1 MDLFD
6 RLLGHD
12 HWATTQLFGVA
23 GGLTDAQLDE
33 PFDVGHRTL
42 RATFVHMIDNIEIWT
57 AGMAGRRPELEWKDR
72 SPAELIDRFERA
84 FAAFTAVARQVRDEG
99 RLDDTYPDHFGAQM
113 GLGGAILHVILH
125 NEGHRVE
132 MLHIL
137 QRLGLSDLPEIDH
150 GLWDFVRRGVFQ
162 E

>member
-1 MDLFD
+1 MDLLD

-12 HWATTQLFGVA
+12 QWATTQLFGVA

-42 RATFVHMIDNIEIWT
+42 RDTIEHMVFNIEVWT
-57 AGMAGRRPELEWKDR
+57 EGMAGQRADVQRDDR
-72 SPAELIDRFERA
+72 SLTALIDRYERA
-84 FAAFTAVARQVRDEG
+84 SADFAALSRRIRDEG
-99 RLDDTYPDHFGAQM
+99 RFDDTYPDHFGEQM
-113 GLGGAILHVILH
+113 GFGATILHVLLH

-137 QRLGLSDLPEIDH
+137 QRLGVAEPPEIDH
-150 GLWDFVRRGVFQ
+150 ALWDFVRRGVFHG
-162 E
+162 

>member
-1 MDLFD
+1 MDLLD

-12 HWATTQLFGVA
+12 HWATTQLLDVA
-23 GGLTDAQLDE
+23 RGLTDAQLDQ

-42 RATFVHMIDNIEIWT
+42 RATFEHMIVNIEIWT
-57 AGMAGRRPELEWKDR
+57 AGMSSRPPDLEWRDR

-84 FAAFTAVARQVRDEG
+84 SAAFADLARRIRDEG
-99 RLDDTYPDHFGAQM
+99 RFDDTYPDHFGEQM
-113 GLGGAILHVILH
+113 GFGGAILHVLLH

-150 GLWDFVRRGVFQ
+150 GLWDFVRRGLFQ
-162 E
+162 G